1 MLVVSIL
8 SLAFRGLE
16 FGIDFTGGTLVE
28 VGYPRAVELEPVR
41 ATLQGAGFEGAVVQH
56 FGTAQDVLIRIAP
69 RDDVERSEL
78 SNRALDALRARDSA
92 VELRRVEFVGPQVG
106 EELTEQGGLAM
117 LIALGAI
124 FLYVMFRFEWKF
136 SAGAVAALFHDVT
149 ITLGIFSVLGL
160 DFDLTVLAA
169 ILAVIGYSL
178 NDTIVVFDRIRE
190 NFRRMRRGT
199 SESIINRSLNQTLSR
214 TLMTSLTT
222 LLVLVRA
229 LLPRRRADPRVRH
242 RPHHRGGHRHVFV
255 DLRGQHLHP
264 LARGAEG
271 GSDAGAE
278 GGRRGARRPAV
289 KDVGSRADGSRSRIG
304 RFRYNRPMCRGIRAD
319 VPGGGVP
326 GRTNRLGSDV
336 RSAPASNL
344 TSRLRR

>member
-1 MLVVSIL
+1 MELIKQGLDLDFMSRRRLAVMLSAAMLIVSIL
-8 SLAFRGLE
+8 SLSVRGLE

-28 VGYPRAVELEPVR
+28 VGYPRAVELEPLR
-41 ATLQGAGFEGAVVQH
+41 ATLERAGFEGAVVQH
-56 FGTAQDVLIRIAP
+56 FGTAQDVLIRVAP
-69 RDDVERSEL
+69 RDDVDKAEL
-78 SNRALDALRARDSA
+78 SNRALDALRTGDSA

-136 SAGAVAALFHDVT
+136 SAGAVAALFHDVL

-169 ILAVIGYSL
+169 VLAVIGYSL

-222 LLVLVRA
+222 LLVLIA
-229 LLPRRRADPRVRH
+229 LFVLGGELIHGFATALIIGVLIGTYSSIYVASTCTLWLGVQKADLMPV
-242 RPHHRGGHRHVFV
+242 
-255 DLRGQHLHP
+255 QKE
-264 LARGAEG
+264 GAEG
-271 GSDAGAE
+271 IDA
-278 GGRRGARRPAV
+278 RP
-289 KDVGSRADGSRSRIG
+289 
-304 RFRYNRPMCRGIRAD
+304 
-319 VPGGGVP
+319 
-326 GRTNRLGSDV
+326 
-336 RSAPASNL
+336 
-344 TSRLRR
+344 

>member
-1 MLVVSIL
+1 MELVRQGFDFDFMSRRRVAVMFSAALLTVSVL

-41 ATLQGAGFEGAVVQH
+41 ATLHGAGFEGAVVQH

-69 RDDVERSEL
+69 REDVDRSEL
-78 SNRALDALRARDSA
+78 SDRAFDALRAGDST

-136 SAGAVAALFHDVT
+136 SAGAVAALFHDV
-149 ITLGIFSVLGL
+149 IVTLGIFSVLGL

-199 SESIINRSLNQTLSR
+199 PTSIINRSLNQTLSR

-222 LLVLVRA
+222 LLVLVA
-229 LLPRRRADPRVRH
+229 LFFLGGELIHGFATTLIIGVLIGTYSSIYVASVCTLRLGVQKADLMPVKKE
-242 RPHHRGGHRHVFV
+242 
-255 DLRGQHLHP
+255 
-264 LARGAEG
+264 GAEEL
-271 GSDAGAE
+271 DA
-278 GGRRGARRPAV
+278 RP
-289 KDVGSRADGSRSRIG
+289 
-304 RFRYNRPMCRGIRAD
+304 
-319 VPGGGVP
+319 
-326 GRTNRLGSDV
+326 
-336 RSAPASNL
+336 
-344 TSRLRR
+344 